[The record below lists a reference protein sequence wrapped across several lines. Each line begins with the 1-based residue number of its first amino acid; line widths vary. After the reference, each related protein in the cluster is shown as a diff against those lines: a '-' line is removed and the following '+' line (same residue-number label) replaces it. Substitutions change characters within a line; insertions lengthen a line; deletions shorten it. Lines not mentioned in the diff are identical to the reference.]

1 MKIDKK
7 KEKEVKREAADCQ
20 NEVTA
25 EQECRNQNSFVGAGE
40 EGSITSSG

>member
-7 KEKEVKREAADCQ
+7 KEKDVKGEEADCQ

-25 EQECRNQNSFVGAGE
+25 EEQECRNQNSFFFFFF
-40 EGSITSSG
+40 